1 MSKRKNKKSQQAEVV
16 EEEKLLYN
24 APKVEKVISDSPGL
38 EDDEHPE
45 LSPEELER
53 ATLAFHT
60 KQDPGG
66 RITREHL
73 KGLFVEMRLK
83 FEGDQYARL
92 VETPH
97 LGAVSF
103 DASDKCDL
111 DAWLALFA
119 RVYAPATRYG
129 ARLRRAAGR
138 GEVDRM
144 RDYAARGCDARGSD
158 GLGFT
163 ALHCAAQ
170 HDQGDALAVLLGEL
184 LGHGAVDVRDKSG
197 WTPLLCAAANGRAK
211 ICEKL
216 VEAGADVGATSVHG
230 RTALHWAAAKG
241 RADCAKFLL
250 KKGADPNL
258 PDGAGMTP
266 VHLAAQHGHLG
277 ACTVLLGASD
287 KALGAPNTIGVK
299 PTDYQDVV
307 FWSRVNDALP
317 GAALK

>member
-138 GEVDRM
+138 GEVDRR
-144 RDYAARGCDARGSD
+144 RDYAARGGDARGSD